1 MKKFTFEEL
10 YAQQKIVGDVAKD
23 RDKFADIVDAVGINP
38 NLLKG
43 GSENADTNL
52 PSKLPWRLPEECG
65 PFLVWILDNYTSS
78 DFKALRK
85 ANFHDV
91 SLETAGK
98 LIDGFCSILTGLGF
112 SGYTVERQRRKMSSR
127 MRYTVRSSRREVE
140 STLHDLSKLL
150 DKYDAACFGMRKD
163 ELAYFLGF
171 INAQV
176 KELTSYID
184 EVYENYVDI
193 RHDELSDLAW
203 DEAAAMDEREAMEHI
218 NETLIL
224 GDVLEKDAQ
233 YQKLNAERERLLNGN
248 DFVKNV
254 EKRFARIGEEMD
266 TIRRRHELRLFGHEL
281 PEEDMSMPTLRSPA
295 DVLHEAIQAVEE
307 NRASR
312 ELWEKEQAKIT
323 PEEKAKMKELYERF
337 CRERGFDPYPF
348 KTGDEDTD
356 DEDG

>member
-23 RDKFADIVDAVGINP
+23 RDKFADIVDAVGIDSS
-38 NLLKG
+38 LLKG
-43 GSENADTNL
+43 GSEDADTNL

-65 PFLVWILDNYTSS
+65 PFLVWALDNYTSS

-85 ANFHDV
+85 ANFYDV
-91 SLETAGK
+91 SLETTRK
-98 LIDGFCSILTGLGF
+98 LIDWFSSILTGLGF
-112 SGYTVERQRRKMSSR
+112 SSDTVEKQRWKMSAR
-127 MRYTVRSSRREVE
+127 MRYTVRSSRSEVE
-140 STLHDLSKLL
+140 NALDGLSKLL
-150 DKYDAACFGMRKD
+150 DKYDAACLGMRKD
-163 ELAYFLGF
+163 ELAYFHGF
-171 INAQV
+171 INARV

-193 RHDELSDLAW
+193 RQDELSDLAW

-224 GDVLEKDAQ
+224 GDALEKDAQ

-254 EKRFARIGEEMD
+254 EKRFARIVEKMD
-266 TIRRRHELRLFGHEL
+266 AIRRQHEMRLFGHEL
-281 PEEDMSMPTLRSPA
+281 PEEDISLPALRSPA
-295 DVLHEAIQAVEE
+295 DILREAIQTVEE

-312 ELWEKEQAKIT
+312 EQWEKERAQIT
-323 PEEKAKMKELYERF
+323 PEEKAQMKEFYERF
-337 CRERGFDPYPF
+337 CREHGFDPNPF
-348 KTGDEDTD
+348 VTGDVDTD
-356 DEDG
+356 DED